1 MQPSELFFAFD
12 FYSIQTTWPAFQFES
27 YQISV
32 RYFVL
37 QSAYMEK
44 ILLCIFQV
52 LDKAIS
58 FGSVEE
64 LYSSFIFGY
73 HRFIRFAWSGH
84 FDSSDI
90 YFLRLFVW
98 SGRGVGYYTVLV
110 YVCYHIFER

>member
-12 FYSIQTTWPAFQFES
+12 FYSIHTSWPAFQFES

-64 LYSSFIFGY
+64 LYSSYSVITG
-73 HRFIRFAWSGH
+73 
-84 FDSSDI
+84 SSV
-90 YFLRLFVW
+90 L
-98 SGRGVGYYTVLV
+98 RGVDTSIVV
-110 YVCYHIFER
+110 ISIS